1 MNMSGGDG
9 APLRHDPLEA
19 LRQPEFRLYTVSRL
33 FATMGHAFMQA
44 VLAWQVYDI
53 SGSVLSLGILG
64 LVRFLPALGISLLG
78 GTAADTYNRRNII
91 VVAQLVP
98 LTCAMVLA
106 LATFGD
112 WVRLELIYGLVVLL
126 GLASSF
132 EGPARA
138 ALLPAIVRPETFA
151 NAVTVGQ
158 TLQTLGMVSGP
169 AIAGGVISVAGV
181 GVAYSVYGSL
191 VAAAMVPLLM
201 LRYKQPPRVQTVSIA
216 SVREDIREGIRF
228 VRQRPVLLGA
238 MSLDMFAV
246 LFGGAQAL
254 LPVYAKDILDAGP
267 VGYGLLY
274 SALDIGAF
282 LTSLVLIMRPPIV
295 RTGRTLIWVVILYG
309 LFTVGFGLSREFIVA
324 VVFYGL
330 IGAADQIS
338 VVMRNTTIQ
347 LSTPDEL
354 RGRVSAVSQVFIGAS
369 NQLGAMESG
378 FVAALSSATFAVVS
392 GGVAA
397 TTIAGLIGWRNKEL
411 YDYQIPRRAQ
421 SGFEER
427 DAAGVAAT

>member
-1 MNMSGGDG
+1 
-9 APLRHDPLEA
+9 
-19 LRQPEFRLYTVSRL
+19 
-33 FATMGHAFMQA
+33 MGHAFLQA

-91 VVAQLVP
+91 VLAQLVP
-98 LTCAMVLA
+98 LSCSIVLA
-106 LATFGD
+106 VATFGG
-112 WVRLELIYGLVVLL
+112 WVQLELIFGLVVLL

-158 TLQTLGMVSGP
+158 TLQTMGMVSGP
-169 AIAGGVISVAGV
+169 AIAGGVIAAAGV
-181 GVAYSVYGSL
+181 GVAYSVFSGM
-191 VAAAMVPLLM
+191 VVAAMVPLLIM
-201 LRYKQPPRVQTVSIA
+201 RYKQPPRTHAVSVGRIK
-216 SVREDIREGIRF
+216 EDIKEGIRF

-267 VGYGLLY
+267 LGYGLLY

-295 RTGRTLIWVVILYG
+295 RTGRTLVWVVILYG
-309 LFTVGFGLSREFIVA
+309 LFTVGFGLSREFIVS

-347 LSTPDEL
+347 LATPDEL

-369 NQLGAMESG
+369 NQMGAMESG
-378 FVAALSSATFAVVS
+378 FVAAVTSATFAVVS

-397 TTIAGLIGWRNKEL
+397 MTVAGLIGWRIKEL
-411 YDYQIPRRAQ
+411 YEYRIPRGGRAEALQ
-421 SGFEER
+421 PEP
-427 DAAGVAAT
+427 AGSVAGGA